1 MHVRYVVAVSSLA
14 IALPL
19 ASVSA
24 QSTAPEPEKWSFSL
38 GVDPTHLD
46 LHTPDPGVDA
56 RMVANLTRS
65 WQSANSRFA
74 RHISLMVGT
83 DAPREAQ
90 PGLISPFGP
99 QCDCPMR
106 FSRRYAGLTAGAS
119 YDLFRVSRFTPYIT
133 GGTGIYYNGYRRSP
147 VRGSL
152 TPSELAFYQNGG
164 FAQDNFSLGANAGL
178 GLKVRIGSHA
188 LFIEQMIHD
197 FDVRNHWIGGVY
209 PLNIGLRF

>member
-1 MHVRYVVAVSSLA
+1 
-14 IALPL
+14 
-19 ASVSA
+19 
-24 QSTAPEPEKWSFSL
+24 
-38 GVDPTHLD
+38 
-46 LHTPDPGVDA
+46 
-56 RMVANLTRS
+56 
-65 WQSANSRFA
+65 
-74 RHISLMVGT
+74 
-83 DAPREAQ
+83 
-90 PGLISPFGP
+90 
-99 QCDCPMR
+99 MR

-147 VRGSL
+147 VRGFL

-178 GLKVRIGSHA
+178 GLKVRIGSHE
-188 LFIEQMIHD
+188 LFIEQMLHD

>member
-1 MHVRYVVAVSSLA
+1 MHVRYVVAVCSLA

-24 QSTAPEPEKWSFSL
+24 QSTAPEPAKWSFSL
-38 GVDPTHLD
+38 GVDPTHFD
-46 LHTPDPGVDA
+46 LHTPEPGVDA

-65 WQSANSRFA
+65 WQSGNSRFA
-74 RHISLMVGT
+74 RHISLMVGA
-83 DAPREAQ
+83 DVPREVQ
-90 PGLISPFGP
+90 PGIISLFGP

-147 VRGSL
+147 VRGFL

-188 LFIEQMIHD
+188 LFIEQMLHR
-197 FDVRNHWIGGVY
+197 FDVSSPGTGVY
-209 PLNIGLRF
+209 PVNIGLRF